1 MTNPFL
7 SEEWQEM
14 SRQFNDVMKQLENE
28 SEDYWNSLSK
38 EEQLKVFCA
47 VVRRIHQAELV
58 DQGTYRHALYG
69 VFGFG
74 PESYAQAQMSG
85 YLDIHNAL
93 YTEEELQEEI
103 KSLENQ

>member
-1 MTNPFL
+1 
-7 SEEWQEM
+7 M